1 MDSTHDAYAVG
12 YSNHSLS
19 ITAQHLLL
27 NMQLFVVED
36 GNGRPGRKS
45 ADGAIPIWHSIA
57 CILNG
62 SRYVQRSCENFFK
75 KIKVYSEI

>member
-1 MDSTHDAYAVG
+1 MDSTHNAYAVG
-12 YSNHSLS
+12 YSNHSL
-19 ITAQHLLL
+19 LLL

-62 SRYVQRSCENFFK
+62 SHYVQRSCENFF
-75 KIKVYSEI
+75 